1 MFSGLDVPSNVA
13 LLLRAPGFQT
23 SRIPLRLQD
32 KCASKHRH
40 ASLFHRR
47 HLGGVRL
54 LGGLMLH
61 HPVSLAGHLCL
72 CASHTASAVVSEDK
86 QRPPVPKQPPVPKH
100 FQLFKILGLVVG
112 SLIFL
117 ASCKC
122 VANAS
127 VQKAGSMTFTLATS
141 DMITAATAI
150 IVPSLLWFVR
160 TLFGLLNKLSI
171 EIKGVSNDV
180 AELVKS
186 MHRLE
191 VNTIREQAA
200 SEARSTKNLLF
211 ALEGKFPS
219 TDPESV
225 SNASESAENASDSP

>member
-1 MFSGLDVPSNVA
+1 
-13 LLLRAPGFQT
+13 
-23 SRIPLRLQD
+23 
-32 KCASKHRH
+32 
-40 ASLFHRR
+40 
-47 HLGGVRL
+47 
-54 LGGLMLH
+54 
-61 HPVSLAGHLCL
+61 
-72 CASHTASAVVSEDK
+72 
-86 QRPPVPKQPPVPKH
+86 
-100 FQLFKILGLVVG
+100 
-112 SLIFL
+112 
-117 ASCKC
+117 
-122 VANAS
+122 
-127 VQKAGSMTFTLATS
+127 MTFTLATS

>member
-72 CASHTASAVVSEDK
+72 CASHTASVVVSEDK

-100 FQLFKILGLVVG
+100 FQLFKILGLV
-112 SLIFL
+112 
-117 ASCKC
+117 A
-122 VANAS
+122 
-127 VQKAGSMTFTLATS
+127 AGSMTFTLATS

-219 TDPESV
+219 TDPEIV

>member
-1 MFSGLDVPSNVA
+1 MRFKASTCIIISQEAFRRGEVAWRADAAPSCFTRGPP
-13 LLLRAPGFQT
+13 LSLREPYSKCGSIRGQTASSCTEAASCAQTLPTFQNFRIGG
-23 SRIPLRLQD
+23 RIPDILSKLQ
-32 KCASKHRH
+32 
-40 ASLFHRR
+40 
-47 HLGGVRL
+47 
-54 LGGLMLH
+54 
-61 HPVSLAGHLCL
+61 
-72 CASHTASAVVSEDK
+72 
-86 QRPPVPKQPPVPKH
+86 
-100 FQLFKILGLVVG
+100 
-112 SLIFL
+112 
-117 ASCKC
+117 
-122 VANAS
+122 
-127 VQKAGSMTFTLATS
+127 AGSMTFTLATS

>member
-1 MFSGLDVPSNVA
+1 
-13 LLLRAPGFQT
+13 
-23 SRIPLRLQD
+23 
-32 KCASKHRH
+32 
-40 ASLFHRR
+40 
-47 HLGGVRL
+47 
-54 LGGLMLH
+54 MLH